1 MGVGSLS
8 LYLKLLFETGCAD
21 ISVRGRMGSGDAV
34 GKHGILLKPT
44 IILCRS
50 LSEHPRRGRSA
61 MCKVYCAGYHDR
73 FRYAGEALRA
83 AATSISPFRRW
94 GMVRST

>member
-1 MGVGSLS
+1 
-8 LYLKLLFETGCAD
+8 
-21 ISVRGRMGSGDAV
+21 MGSGDAV
-34 GKHGILLKPT
+34 GKHGIFLKPT

-50 LSEHPRRGRSA
+50 LSEHPQCARALRD
-61 MCKVYCAGYHDR
+61 MQVYCAGYHDR
-73 FRYAGEALRA
+73 FRYAGDALRA